1 MTQAS
6 TERVLASGASAA
18 GPSAEG
24 PSAEGPS
31 AGEASAGEAS
41 AGEAVGR
48 SIAARL
54 DDACRRMTAAGVEA
68 PRLDARLLLALALKA
83 PEDRFYGREDDLL
96 DADVSAAFDLLVSRR
111 CQREPVSR
119 IVGRRGFWTLDLEL
133 NEASLDPRPDSET
146 LIEAVLEH
154 VSSRQTPLR
163 VLDLGTGT
171 GCLLLSI
178 LAEYPNATGLGVD
191 LSLACVA
198 LAGRN
203 ARRNQLE
210 SRAEFQNGDWMGD
223 IHTIFDVIICNPP
236 YIPAGQISALA
247 PEVAVHE
254 PRLALDGGV
263 DGLDCYRRL
272 AVGFAD
278 VLAENGHIFL
288 EIGHDQQASV
298 IEVMQ
303 QAGWR
308 TVAVRPDLAGHDRC
322 LVLQSDNS
330 GA

>member
-1 MTQAS
+1 MA
-6 TERVLASGASAA
+6 
-18 GPSAEG
+18 
-24 PSAEGPS
+24 
-31 AGEASAGEAS
+31 
-41 AGEAVGR
+41 AVG
-48 SIAARL
+48 I
-54 DDACRRMTAAGVEA
+54 EA
-68 PRLDARLLLALALKA
+68 PRLDARLLLALALMA
-83 PEDRFYGREDDLL
+83 PKDRFYGREDDLL
-96 DADVSAAFDLLVSRR
+96 DADASAAFDQLVSRR

-133 NEASLDPRPDSET
+133 NEGSLDPRPDSET

-154 VSSRQTPLR
+154 VAPRQMPLR

-171 GCLLLSI
+171 GCLLLSV

-223 IHTIFDVIICNPP
+223 IHTIFNVIICNPP
-236 YIPAGQISALA
+236 YIPSGQISALA

-254 PRLALDGGV
+254 PLLALDGGV

-278 VLAENGHIFL
+278 VLAENGLIFL
-288 EIGHDQQASV
+288 EIGHDQQAPV

-322 LVLQSDNS
+322 LVLQIDNT
-330 GA
+330 GV